1 MKRLVAR
8 YSFLLFLFMT
18 LSLNAQSN
26 KKPKY
31 LTHVEFNENVNDP
44 LTSDEIKK
52 IKEVYGDDMQKYVLD
67 IPIRLKSIKH
77 ILRNRVKIELVENKD
92 LTSLPSLSQV
102 PILDPNNL
110 GLKRDAFFNPKTFNP
125 LKYDFN
131 FFSRQETRTY
141 RAYNSNY
148 IITVFSQHTKI
159 D

>member
-1 MKRLVAR
+1 MKRLITR
-8 YSFLLFLFMT
+8 YSFLLFLFIA

-26 KKPKY
+26 KNQKY

-52 IKEVYGDDMQKYVLD
+52 IEEVYGDEMQKYVLD

-92 LTSLPSLSQV
+92 LNSLTPLSQV

-110 GLKRDAFFNPKTFNP
+110 GLSRDAFFNPKTFNP
-125 LKYDFN
+125 LKYDFK
-131 FFSRQETRTY
+131 FFSREETKVY
-141 RAYNSNY
+141 RVDNSSY
-148 IITVFSQHTKI
+148 IITVYSQHAKI